1 MILKKKLLRKSRLYI
16 ILDKETS
23 GKKSL
28 LKIAKEAAL
37 QKDCIIQLRDKR
49 STPREILQDA
59 WALSNALSGT
69 KTLFIINDYLEI
81 AALVNCDGVHL
92 GQQDI
97 PIELARRIL
106 GNKKIIGIS
115 CHNLA
120 QAIEA
125 QKKGADYIGIG
136 PIFSTPTKPEYQ
148 AIGRDIL
155 KDIKKNITIPFFPI
169 GGIDETTIQEV
180 VSAGAKKASVCR
192 AVCKKRSVA
201 QAIQN
206 LKKYLHR

>member
-1 MILKKKLLRKSRLYI
+1 MTLKRKLLRKSRLYI

-23 GKKSL
+23 GKKPL

-37 QKDCIIQLRDKR
+37 QNDCVMQLRDKR
-49 STPREILQDA
+49 SKPREILQDA
-59 WALSNALSGT
+59 LALSNALSKT
-69 KTLFIINDYLEI
+69 KSLFIINDYLEI

-120 QAIEA
+120 QAMEA

-136 PIFSTPTKPEYQ
+136 PIFSTPTKPEYK
-148 AIGRDIL
+148 AIGSDIL
-155 KDIKKNITIPFFPI
+155 KDIKKHITIPFFPI
-169 GGIDETTIQEV
+169 GGIDETTIQKV
-180 VSAGAKKASVCR
+180 VSAGAKRVSVCR

-201 QAIQN
+201 KAVQN
-206 LKKYLHR
+206 LKNYLYR

>member
-1 MILKKKLLRKSRLYI
+1 MTLKRKLLRKSRLYI

-23 GKKSL
+23 GRKSL

-49 STPREILQDA
+49 SKPREILQDA
-59 WALSNALSGT
+59 LALSNALSKT
-69 KTLFIINDYLEI
+69 KSLFIINDHLEI

-120 QAIEA
+120 QAMEA

-136 PIFSTPTKPEYQ
+136 PIFSTPTKPEYK
-148 AIGRDIL
+148 AIGSDIL
-155 KDIKKNITIPFFPI
+155 KDIKKHITIPFFPI
-169 GGIDETTIQEV
+169 GGIDETTIQKV
-180 VSAGAKKASVCR
+180 VSAGARRVSVCR
-192 AVCKKRSVA
+192 AVCKKRSVGK
-201 QAIQN
+201 AIQN
-206 LKKYLHR
+206 LKKYLYR